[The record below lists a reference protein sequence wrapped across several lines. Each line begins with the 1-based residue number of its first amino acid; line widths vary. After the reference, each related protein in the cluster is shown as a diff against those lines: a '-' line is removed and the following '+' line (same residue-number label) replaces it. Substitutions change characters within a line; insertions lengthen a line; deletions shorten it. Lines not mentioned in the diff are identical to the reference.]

1 MFRSILMG
9 VVMLGAFLISSI
21 AGATEVDSKVLRD
34 SAAALQ
40 TSNPQLAASLSKIAN
55 EEVNDKES
63 KIEDALEGKAEKDRE
78 EHDRQFV
85 KVLQD
90 AAIALQSSHPE
101 LAKRLTQYVK
111 DEMNDKEKDEEDN
124 EGPRS

>member
-1 MFRSILMG
+1 MFRS
-9 VVMLGAFLISSI
+9 FLIGAVMSGALLITSI

-40 TSNPQLAASLSKIAN
+40 TSNPQLAASLSKIAS
-55 EEVNDKES
+55 EEINDKES
-63 KIEDALEGKAEKDRE
+63 KGEEALE

-90 AAIALQSSHPE
+90 AAAALQTSHPE
-101 LAKRLTQYVK
+101 LAKRLTEYVK
-111 DEMNDKEKDEEDN
+111 DEMNDKEKDEE
-124 EGPRS
+124 EKKGH